1 MIFFKIDVQFCIDI
15 SFMNR
20 MDEEYYK
27 GVLLF
32 VVLNIGMV
40 IYFFFDYM
48 YFVCLGV
55 IQCFFFLLMKGFF
68 KCCLSVNSVKSIFE
82 NLEVLKNNVLLEF
95 V

>member
-1 MIFFKIDVQFCIDI
+1 MGVISVFKRGNGGGKMIFFKIDVEFCIDI

-20 MDEEYYK
+20 IDEEYYK

-55 IQCFFFLLMKGFF
+55 IKCFFF
-68 KCCLSVNSVKSIFE
+68 C
-82 NLEVLKNNVLLEF
+82 
-95 V
+95 